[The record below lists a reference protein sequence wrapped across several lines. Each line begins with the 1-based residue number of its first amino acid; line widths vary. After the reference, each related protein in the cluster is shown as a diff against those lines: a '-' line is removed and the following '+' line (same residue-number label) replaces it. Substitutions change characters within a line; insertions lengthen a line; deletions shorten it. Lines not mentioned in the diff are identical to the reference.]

1 MTNEIKYSPNGL
13 WVAKNGD
20 NYRVG
25 LSEKGQDDIGEI
37 MFADI
42 PKEIKVLKVGD
53 SLLGVEGAKA
63 VTELE
68 SPLSGDVVQFNE
80 SLLNSPEGLN
90 SEEQTSNWIVELT
103 NVDESDLSK
112 LEDNVQL

>member
-1 MTNEIKYSPNGL
+1 MTTKLKYSSNGL

-20 NYRVG
+20 KYRVG

-37 MFADI
+37 MFADM
-42 PKEIKVLKVGD
+42 PKDIKFLKVGD

-68 SPLSGDVVQFNE
+68 SPLSGEVVQFNE
-80 SLLNSPEGLN
+80 SLLNSPEKLN
-90 SEEQTSNWIVELT
+90 SENQENNWIVELT
-103 NVDESDLSK
+103 NISK
-112 LEDNVQL
+112 NDFEQLEDSVQL

>member
-1 MTNEIKYSPNGL
+1 MANEMKYSSNGL
-13 WVAKNGD
+13 WIAKNGD

-37 MFADI
+37 MFADM
-42 PKEIKVLKVGD
+42 PKDIKALKAGD

-80 SLLNSPEGLN
+80 RLLNAPEELN
-90 SEEQTSNWIVELT
+90 KEDQKSNWIVELT
-103 NVDESDLSK
+103 NVDTSEFAK
-112 LEDNVQL
+112 LEDSLQL

>member
-1 MTNEIKYSPNGL
+1 MTTKLKYSPNGL
-13 WVAKNGD
+13 WVAKKDD
-20 NYRVG
+20 NYRIG

-42 PKEIKVLKVGD
+42 PKDIKTLKAGD

-68 SPLSGDVVQFNE
+68 SPLSGEVVQFNE
-80 SLLNSPEGLN
+80 NLINSPEELN
-90 SEEQTSNWIVELT
+90 NENQESNWIVELT
-103 NVDESDLSK
+103 NVDVKDFEK
-112 LEDNVQL
+112 LEDNIQL

>member
-53 SLLGVEGAKA
+53 SLL
-63 VTELE
+63 
-68 SPLSGDVVQFNE
+68 
-80 SLLNSPEGLN
+80 
-90 SEEQTSNWIVELT
+90 
-103 NVDESDLSK
+103 
-112 LEDNVQL
+112 

>member
-1 MTNEIKYSPNGL
+1 MATKLKYSSNGL
-13 WVAKNGD
+13 WVAKKDD

-37 MFADI
+37 MFADM
-42 PKEIKVLKVGD
+42 PKEITALKVGD

-80 SLLNSPEGLN
+80 VLLNNPEKLN
-90 SEEQTSNWIVELT
+90 SEDQESNWIVELT
-103 NVDESDLSK
+103 NVDANEFEK